1 MGKADGNAVGFPSR
15 KKRSFYK
22 SPGAGVDKRYMTGQL
37 KLEFWNENE
46 VNVVFR
52 GRHGVGEITD
62 DRAQN
67 QSVDKIVTLVD
78 SRRPSRSKQA
88 QSLV

>member
-1 MGKADGNAVGFPSR
+1 MI
-15 KKRSFYK
+15 
-22 SPGAGVDKRYMTGQL
+22 GQL
-37 KLEFWNENE
+37 KLDFWIENE
-46 VNVVFR
+46 VKVVFR

-67 QSVDKIVTLVD
+67 QSVDKIVTLD
-78 SRRPSRSKQA
+78 SCRPSRSKQA